1 MPVDREKLIRDYI
14 AENFLLGDAT
24 KLTPTQSLLG
34 TGVID
39 STGIMELIGYLELSF
54 QIKVNDTEVVPAN
67 LDSVANIVQFV
78 DRKVAARGGG
88 PAAVA

>member
-1 MPVDREKLIRDYI
+1 MESEQLIREYI
-14 AENFLLGDAT
+14 AENFLLGDGT

-39 STGIMELIGYLELSF
+39 STGIMELIGYLESRF

-67 LDSVANIVQFV
+67 LDSVANIVKFL
-78 DRKVAARGGG
+78 DRKMAARGGG
-88 PAAVA
+88 PATVA